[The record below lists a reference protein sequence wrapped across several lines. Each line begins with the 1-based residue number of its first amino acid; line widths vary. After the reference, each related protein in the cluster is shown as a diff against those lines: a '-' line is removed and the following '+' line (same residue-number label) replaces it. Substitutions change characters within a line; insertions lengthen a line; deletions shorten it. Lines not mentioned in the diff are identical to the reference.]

1 MRSALALALVLVA
14 SAGAANPPTF
24 TAAELRADLVEI
36 NRAVHEM
43 PAELAHSADVPQLE
57 REIRAMDAGLA
68 NSPPLDRD
76 AAWRLFATLN
86 PLLADGHLFVGFV
99 DWRGEI
105 RAHLAAGGELFP
117 FEMRVTP
124 DCGLRVRAELGGRI
138 SSYSDALIRSVNGMP
153 AAVVCEQLLAR
164 AHGDTR
170 QFRADLV
177 SRRFWLYFLKV
188 FGTPTDFVIGFA
200 GQDALHVAGSAQL
213 PQLLADES
221 SFERQFRLQFIGDE
235 TAAILTLGTFAWPD
249 KQQVLDFMRDAFAKL
264 HAAHTRTLIIDL
276 RDNGGGDDDVW
287 IEGVMPY
294 IATRPFRTGSSYR
307 KRVVVADPAKGEV
320 PGAVVSGRI
329 ETWFPPARD
338 NSRQFK
344 GKVYVATGTGTYSS
358 AVVFCNVIQ
367 DFGFGTVAGPGGSA
381 RANVSGGARRTTLT
395 HTGLIV
401 VAPRFVIDRPSGAR
415 TPVLFTPDVGL
426 ADSESLSALIE
437 RAALSEIVTTSG
449 KYK

>member
-1 MRSALALALVLVA
+1 MRSALAFALVLAA
-14 SAGAANPPTF
+14 SARAANPPTF

-43 PAELAHSADVPQLE
+43 PADLAHSADVPQLE
-57 REIRAMDAGLA
+57 HAIRDMDAGLA

-86 PLLADGHLFVGFV
+86 PVLADGHLFVGFV

-105 RAHLAAGGELFP
+105 RAHLAAGGALFP

-124 DCGLRVRAELGGRI
+124 GCELRVRAELGGRI
-138 SSYSDALIRSVNGMP
+138 SPYSDTVIRSVNGMP
-153 AAVVCEQLLAR
+153 AAAICEQLLAR

-170 QFRADLV
+170 AFRADLV

-188 FGTPTDFVIGFA
+188 FGAPTDFVIGFA
-200 GQDALHVAGSAQL
+200 GQDAIHVAGSVQL

-221 SFERQFRLQFIGDE
+221 SFERQFRLQFIGDAS
-235 TAAILTLGTFAWPD
+235 AAILTLGTFAWPD
-249 KQQVLDFMRDAFAKL
+249 KPQVLDFARDAFAKL
-264 HAAHTRTLIIDL
+264 HAARTGTLIVDL
-276 RDNGGGDDDVW
+276 RNNGGGDDDVW

-294 IATRPFRTGSSYR
+294 IASKPFRTGSTYR

-320 PGAVVSGRI
+320 PGTVVNGRI

-338 NSRQFK
+338 ISRQFK
-344 GKVYVATGTGTYSS
+344 GKIYVATSTGTYSS
-358 AVVFCNVIQ
+358 ALVFCNVMQ

-401 VAPRFVIDRPSGAR
+401 VAPRFVVDRPSGAR
-415 TPVLFTPDVGL
+415 TPELFTPDIDLTESEPLSGL
-426 ADSESLSALIE
+426 IG
-437 RAALSEIVTTSG
+437 RGVLSETVVTSRH
-449 KYK
+449 